1 MPIVYDKN
9 QGIHHQVCQILRKG
23 WVRSSHEMCHCR
35 GHCWHWQEWLQWCQL
50 KKKNKIWKVTKWIMD
65 AQVSAFSR
73 VFCLKEQ
80 PQQKEITAD
89 TGLRDTCFVCL
100 FCFFKW
106 WEWYSEKET
115 LVILEETG
123 TEGGSLTIFE
133 KTVREMG
140 YFIPCHQT

>member
-50 KKKNKIWKVTKWIMD
+50 KKKQDLESDKMDHGCTSISFFKGFLFKGATTTKGNN
-65 AQVSAFSR
+65 SR
-73 VFCLKEQ
+73 YRIKRHLFCL
-80 PQQKEITAD
+80 
-89 TGLRDTCFVCL
+89 LVL
-100 FCFFKW
+100 FFKW

-133 KTVREMG
+133 KTVRERG